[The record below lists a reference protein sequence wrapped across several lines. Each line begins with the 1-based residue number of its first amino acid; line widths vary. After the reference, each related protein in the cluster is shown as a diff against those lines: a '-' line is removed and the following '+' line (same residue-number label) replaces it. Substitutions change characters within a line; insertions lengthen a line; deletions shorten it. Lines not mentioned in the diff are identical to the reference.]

1 LLHVRACRAIEG
13 AEMNYRSI
21 FLHLDSSPVCAG
33 RIDFAIN
40 LALAHE
46 SYLTAI
52 AACGWPVPST
62 VVATDLL
69 GFGPLIPPSDESRQA
84 AQGVCERFADR
95 ARERGLTSFS
105 ARVEEVAGG
114 QVLVQQARCHD
125 LAVLGQPERDGG
137 DPVVPGDLAIQV
149 LMGSGRPLLVVP
161 WAGRFNAP
169 PKTAVVAWS
178 GSRESARAVAD
189 ALPLLTRAKA
199 VHLLGFDRTRAEGA
213 GTQSGLAAVQQWLG
227 HHRIQAQLHHE
238 TEDIEFGEALLS
250 RVSDLGADL
259 IVMGGYGHSRA
270 TEFVLGGMTRTILSS
285 MTAPVLLSH

>member
-1 LLHVRACRAIEG
+1 
-13 AEMNYRSI
+13 MNYRSI

-46 SYLTAI
+46 SHLTAI
-52 AACGWPVPST
+52 AVCGWPAPT
-62 VVATDLL
+62 TIVATDLL

-105 ARVEEVAGG
+105 TRVEEVAGG
-114 QVLVQQARCHD
+114 QVLVQQARCYD

-137 DPVVPGDLAIQV
+137 DPGVPADLVVQV
-149 LMGSGRPLLVVP
+149 LMGSGRPMLVVP

-199 VHLLGFDRTRAEGA
+199 VHVLGFDRTRAEGVD
-213 GTQSGLAAVQQWLG
+213 TQSGLKAVQQWLG
-227 HHRIQAQLHHE
+227 HHRIQVQLHHE
-238 TEDIEFGEALLS
+238 IEVIDFGEALLS

-259 IVMGGYGHSRA
+259 IVLGGYGHSRA
-270 TEFVLGGMTRTILSS
+270 AEFVLGGMTRTILSS